1 MEAITQFVMDAAA
14 SPWVYVML
22 AAVCLID
29 AFFPPV
35 PSETVVV
42 GLAALAV
49 HAGTPW
55 LWLVIVVAAFGA
67 IIGDNIAYAMGRAI
81 GTTRYSWM
89 RRPRVAA
96 TFDWA
101 HRTLNLRPA
110 SLILTAR
117 YIPIG
122 RVAVNM
128 TAGATAF
135 PRRRFIPLSIVA
147 GMSWAAYSA
156 AIGTLFGHWFHAN
169 PFIGVVAAI
178 AFAVIVGLL
187 IDHIMQRVQTRN
199 LLSLCHSEPY
209 DANPDDRYPCQ
220 RPRLQQTSA

>member
-1 MEAITQFVMDAAA
+1 MEVITQFVMDAAA

-49 HAGTPW
+49 HTGTPW
-55 LWLVIVVAAFGA
+55 LWLVIVVSAVGA
-67 IIGDNIAYAMGRAI
+67 IIGDNIAYAMGRGV
-81 GTTRYSWM
+81 GTTRFSWM

-96 TFDWA
+96 AFEWA
-101 HRTLNLRPA
+101 RRGLNRRPA

-128 TAGATAF
+128 TAGATRF
-135 PRRRFIPLSIVA
+135 PRRRFVPLSVIA
-147 GMSWAAYSA
+147 GASWASYSA
-156 AIGTLFGHWFHAN
+156 AIGTLFGHWFHGN
-169 PFIGVVAAI
+169 PLIGVVAAI
-178 AFAVIVGLL
+178 AFAIIIGLL
-187 IDHIMQRVQTRN
+187 IDHFMQRVQTRN
-199 LLSLCHSEPY
+199 EPQRHTLSEP
-209 DANPDDRYPCQ
+209 AK
-220 RPRLQQTSA
+220 